1 MYELALQAL
10 ERQQNVHEVLES
22 SNEDHPKARIEQ
34 EVVSRQA
41 EVRPATKVL
50 KENVPPAKEH
60 LHKQKKNVVQYS
72 RRPIPT
78 AKQKEQAMQTQH
90 LLEMKEYF
98 AEVVI
103 SNDLCSRLGTLLLFA
118 WHDHAAEGCLLLQL
132 VCYTRAF
139 AVSIQ
144 PRGSRSAFAQ
154 AEYSSHQPI
163 SPLSPSKQPH
173 FHASHVH
180 DLAPR

>member
-10 ERQQNVHEVLES
+10 ERQQNAHPVLES
-22 SNEDHPKARIEQ
+22 STEDQPQASTEQ
-34 EVVSRQA
+34 EVVSKQA

-50 KENVPPAKEH
+50 EENVPPAKEH
-60 LHKQKKNVVQYS
+60 PNKQKKNVVQYS

-103 SNDLCSRLGTLLLFA
+103 TIDLCISLCTLLAFA
-118 WHDHAAEGCLLLQL
+118 WH
-132 VCYTRAF
+132 
-139 AVSIQ
+139 
-144 PRGSRSAFAQ
+144 
-154 AEYSSHQPI
+154 
-163 SPLSPSKQPH
+163 
-173 FHASHVH
+173 
-180 DLAPR
+180 APCS